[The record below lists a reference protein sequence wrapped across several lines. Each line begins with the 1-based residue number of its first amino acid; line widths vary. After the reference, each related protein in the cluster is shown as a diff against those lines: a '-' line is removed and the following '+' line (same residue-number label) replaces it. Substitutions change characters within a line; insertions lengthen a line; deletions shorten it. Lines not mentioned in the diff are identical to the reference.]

1 MRPRWLL
8 IGLCLVAIFG
18 AADRGRAADSVL
30 IAGLNRAI
38 FAEES
43 RAGNTSPHLLPL
55 LDQLAGAQFDD
66 GALAEAAESRHRAL
80 KIALAAYGH
89 SSPNVANAMI
99 ALAEIDIMRLRY
111 FDAEPLLTVAIADI
125 GERLGTKNPALAAP
139 LAALAR
145 IAVARG
151 EFDRAEHLAGRAH
164 AVAAHDPGQS
174 AEALR
179 ALGAAYAGEKR
190 FPEGEAVLR
199 QAIALDLQVYG
210 ETGLETARSL
220 AQLANLLLRA
230 KRFDEALLPAEQ
242 ALAIDQVRLGSTH
255 PLIADDFCDLGL
267 IYAGLKRYEDAS
279 RSLAY
284 AMGLLIKAGA
294 RDSSR
299 FAYAELDLAG
309 MLRTLGYDKAADV
322 SFADAKR
329 ILDKTEEEDRQ
340 REQQL

>member
-1 MRPRWLL
+1 
-8 IGLCLVAIFG
+8 
-18 AADRGRAADSVL
+18 
-30 IAGLNRAI
+30 
-38 FAEES
+38 
-43 RAGNTSPHLLPL
+43 
-55 LDQLAGAQFDD
+55 
-66 GALAEAAESRHRAL
+66 
-80 KIALAAYGH
+80 
-89 SSPNVANAMI
+89 MI

-111 FDAEPLLTVAIADI
+111 FNAEPLLTVAVADI

-220 AQLANLLLRA
+220 AMLANLLLRA

-242 ALAIDQVRLGSTH
+242 ALVIDQARLGSTH

-267 IYAGLKRYEDAS
+267 IYAGLKRYEDAT

-284 AMGLLIKAGA
+284 AMGLLIKAGG

-309 MLRTLGYDKAADV
+309 VLRTLGNDKAADV